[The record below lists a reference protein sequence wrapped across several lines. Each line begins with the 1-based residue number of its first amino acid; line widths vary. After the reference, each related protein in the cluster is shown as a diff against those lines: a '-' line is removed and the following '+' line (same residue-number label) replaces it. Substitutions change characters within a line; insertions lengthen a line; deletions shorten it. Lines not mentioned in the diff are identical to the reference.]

1 MHRSRLDHSSQLG
14 TGIPTV
20 WIGRFGRHNKTSRL
34 ELLFPSIQRR
44 PRDARLATE
53 VGDALVVRW
62 HHFSNDL
69 LFELLVIGRHKNTR
83 SEEHTS
89 ELKSLMRI
97 SYAVFCLK
105 NKNKT
110 QKYTKIT
117 YSN

>member
-1 MHRSRLDHSSQLG
+1 MHRSRLDHSSQFG

-53 VGDALVVRW
+53 VGDALAVRW

-69 LFELLVIGRHKNTR
+69 LFERLVIGRHKNTPLSPR

-89 ELKSLMRI
+89 ALQSLRRI
-97 SYAVFCLK
+97 QYAV
-105 NKNKT
+105 
-110 QKYTKIT
+110 
-117 YSN
+117 